1 MTALLEKAIQRASK
15 LSDQE
20 QEAIG
25 ALILEEIS
33 AESRWDVQFAESQ
46 DKLARLADEALTEFN
61 GAHAEAE
68 GMKLVTRDSDRI
80 KTYFPAVKLIV
91 PKI

>member
-15 LSDQE
+15 LPDQE

-33 AESRWDVQFAESQ
+33 AESRWDAQFSGSP
-46 DKLARLADEALTEFN
+46 DKLLRLADGALTEFKT
-61 GAHAEAE
+61 GRTKTFAKDSELAH
-68 GMKLVTRDSDRI
+68 D
-80 KTYFPAVKLIV
+80 
-91 PKI
+91 